1 MSGQSLRVSSEFQAT
16 PSDQSFLWV
25 PHADRGA
32 TAVDVG
38 RGGQP
43 GGRRGSAA
51 LHVHDGAAEVTVDGG
66 ESVFVLIVDV
76 VVAASD
82 EYLTP
87 EEGDAAYVNLRKD
100 YLLNYVINDLHRCY
114 A

>member
-76 VVAASD
+76 VAVSH

-87 EEGDAAYVNLRKD
+87 EEGDDAFSNIHKIVSIKLRYK
-100 YLLNYVINDLHRCY
+100 
-114 A
+114 